1 MWGMYIPA
9 RSCGKTKV
17 LEAIKKGR
25 CIMKTIK
32 RRLIGGYVE
41 FTDGTYG
48 KEVAMDRLVQMA
60 REGLDATLVVMDD
73 DTLYVGVHED
83 EASAYEPSIYFDDD
97 DDLMEDWFACSQ
109 ERREA
114 DALAEFYNM
123 YSDDPMSQMMLTSKI
138 VESVDILEKIWEVN
152 HNMYDECMHS
162 LREDMTTDMKTLL
175 STMDVVHDPK
185 AKHIFNTYM
194 AVWQNLNYMEDE

>member
-1 MWGMYIPA
+1 MLVMYIPE
-9 RSCGKTKV
+9 RSSGKTQV

-25 CIMKTIK
+25 DNMKQIK
-32 RRLIGGYVE
+32 RRLMNGYVE
-41 FTDGTYG
+41 FEDGTYG

-60 REGLDATLVVMDD
+60 REGLDANLTVTED
-73 DTLYVGVHED
+73 DTMYIAVHED
-83 EASAYEPSIYFDDD
+83 EACAFEPSIYFDD

-114 DALAEFYNM
+114 DALAEFYGM

-138 VESVDILEKIWEVN
+138 ENAEDVLDKIWELN
-152 HNMYDECMHS
+152 HDLYDECMHS

-175 STMDVVHDPK
+175 TVMDVVHDPK
-185 AKHIFNTYM
+185 AKRIFDTYM

>member
-1 MWGMYIPA
+1 MWGMYIPG
-9 RSCGKTKV
+9 RCSGKTV
-17 LEAIKKGR
+17 IRNLTKKGSFT
-25 CIMKTIK
+25 MKTIK
-32 RRLIGGYVE
+32 RKLIGGYVE

-60 REGLDATLVVMDD
+60 REGIDATLIVMDD
-73 DTLYVGVHED
+73 DTLYLGVHED
-83 EASAYEPSIYFDDD
+83 EASAFEPSIYFDDD
-97 DDLMEDWFACSQ
+97 DDIMEDWFACSQ

-138 VESVDILEKIWEVN
+138 ENAEDILDKIWELN
-152 HNMYDECMHS
+152 HDLYDECMHS

-175 STMDVVHDPK
+175 TVMDVVHDPK
-185 AKHIFNTYM
+185 AKHIFDTYM